1 MPAILQDAISKGAV
15 KLHITY
21 ESPLA
26 KAQQHFKL
34 SAIERVLALAGQ
46 TAQFGGLN
54 AVNIDETVR
63 LYAELLGAPQGMLFS
78 PQELEARN
86 QAQQEQI
93 QQQQDALLAQSQA
106 QTNQANAGAT
116 RDMAQAQNL
125 QQQTQMAPEA
135 LAQLLGG
142 AGGQ

>member
-1 MPAILQDAISKGAV
+1 M
-15 KLHITY
+15 
-21 ESPLA
+21 
-26 KAQQHFKL
+26 
-34 SAIERVLALAGQ
+34 ALAGQ

-54 AVNIDETVR
+54 AVNMDETVR